1 MTYAIGDMVAF
12 RAGRARLIG
21 EVCIRDRD
29 LWGDGSDS
37 YDIMVCSDL
46 YRFGRDRSGC
56 LFKHIPETAVERR
69 MGRAVPLREGDP
81 VHCVWREGGVLEER
95 IGRIAELGPARA
107 VLELRDGSTMRADL
121 LGQGGGGNVIVV
133 YMPSQEQIPDAA
145 AHQYSLVSCLFQ
157 PGEDRQGPRVQFF
170 HTSASFAS
178 YIVTQRGRFG
188 NLPLVFSKKASI
200 INSFDTDSGFGGSL
214 WIQSGTFST
223 I

>member
-12 RAGRARLIG
+12 RLGKARLIG

-46 YRFGRDRSGC
+46 YRFGRKRSGC

-95 IGRIAELGPARA
+95 IGSIAELADPLG
-107 VLELRDGSTMRADL
+107 DGSRFVLSHYPMLDWDRMYHGSYMLHGHIHSWPAGDAAKFVGPRFVTHEHGL
-121 LGQGGGGNVIVV
+121 LGYNGWNRANGIRRYDVGVDANGYAPVSMDDIVAFFEG
-133 YMPSQEQIPDAA
+133 MELA
-145 AHQYSLVSCLFQ
+145 CLGAKE
-157 PGEDRQGPRVQFF
+157 GEW
-170 HTSASFAS
+170 A
-178 YIVTQRGRFG
+178 
-188 NLPLVFSKKASI
+188 
-200 INSFDTDSGFGGSL
+200 
-214 WIQSGTFST
+214 
-223 I
+223 